1 MKARRLQQMALYIA
15 EHKSA
20 TMEELQTTFDIS
32 MNTVRRDLAEL
43 VADGSVEKVYGG
55 VRAKQSVSGFLP
67 YDQRSLKP
75 SHAKRAICSKAAE
88 LVHDGDIIFIDSG
101 TTTIHLVEALKDRSI
116 TIITNNI
123 EVMMA
128 AVDYPSIRL
137 IMLPGELQRSTHSLT
152 GADSAAFLSNFNTN
166 IAFMAA
172 TGISDGG
179 VTNSIPLEYE
189 IKKAAIAH
197 TGRAV
202 LMVTGNK
209 FGVTSLLTYARPTD
223 FDRIIT
229 DTRISSEWITKMG
242 RLGVTLNIV
251 ET

>member
-1 MKARRLQQMALYIA
+1 
-15 EHKSA
+15 
-20 TMEELQTTFDIS
+20 
-32 MNTVRRDLAEL
+32 
-43 VADGSVEKVYGG
+43 
-55 VRAKQSVSGFLP
+55 
-67 YDQRSLKP
+67 
-75 SHAKRAICSKAAE
+75 
-88 LVHDGDIIFIDSG
+88 
-101 TTTIHLVEALKDRSI
+101 
-116 TIITNNI
+116 
-123 EVMMA
+123 MMA

-152 GADSAAFLSNFNTN
+152 GSDSAAFLSNFNTN

-172 TGISDGG
+172 TGITDSG

-189 IKKAAIAH
+189 IKKAAISH

-223 FDRIIT
+223 FDRVIT
-229 DTRISSEWITKMG
+229 DTRIPSEWITKMG
-242 RLGVTLNIV
+242 RLGITLNIA

>member
-88 LVHDGDIIFIDSG
+88 LVHDGHDERQFD
-101 TTTIHLVEALKDRSI
+101 
-116 TIITNNI
+116 
-123 EVMMA
+123 
-128 AVDYPSIRL
+128 AVYLFVSHR
-137 IMLPGELQRSTHSLT
+137 MRGH
-152 GADSAAFLSNFNTN
+152 
-166 IAFMAA
+166 
-172 TGISDGG
+172 
-179 VTNSIPLEYE
+179 
-189 IKKAAIAH
+189 
-197 TGRAV
+197 GRQW
-202 LMVTGNK
+202 
-209 FGVTSLLTYARPTD
+209 R
-223 FDRIIT
+223 
-229 DTRISSEWITKMG
+229 
-242 RLGVTLNIV
+242 
-251 ET
+251 